1 MAIVQELA
9 DGPSFQSDLN
19 DMKSGTRRFAVLQC
33 PTAYAAAMAFEAEP
47 SAQNYPGFINPRT
60 NGPLLKLYS
69 YSLSNAGGLAVWFI
83 DAEYRPELPFVG
95 SKYTYED
102 VRVTAEVP
110 LAVPVKITAPTGV
123 SANDQLVYG
132 FELFPVQ
139 EHRIH
144 RIVKVARKFTNVGD
158 DNVTQ
163 LDYISTQ
170 LDKLH
175 SIFGKL
181 HRLVSAVVVP
191 DDRDRYLFTI
201 TYEWE
206 LDLGTPYPDQP
217 IYQTTGD
224 SETDQTIDITIVPD
238 PIDPPS
244 PMWRPPYSVL
254 KPYNATPTSF
264 PKATVLQPY
273 ALDPDGWIRLP
284 GIDTI

>member
-1 MAIVQELA
+1 MAIVRELV
-9 DGPSFQSDLN
+9 DGQSFQSDLN
-19 DMKSGTRRFAVLQC
+19 DRKVGVRRFAVLQC
-33 PTAYAAAMAFEAEP
+33 QNAYAAAMAFEAEP
-47 SAQNYPGFINPRT
+47 TAATYPGFINPRT

-69 YSLSNAGGLAVWFI
+69 YSMSSEGGMAVWFI

-102 VRVTAEVP
+102 VRVIAEVP

-132 FELFPVQ
+132 FELAQVA

-144 RIVKVARKFTNVGD
+144 RIVKVAKKFTNEGD
-158 DNVTQ
+158 DTVLR

-181 HRLVSAVVVP
+181 HRLVSAIVTP
-191 DDRDRYLFTI
+191 DDSDRLLFTI

-224 SETDQTIDITIVPD
+224 GETDQSIDVTIVPD
-238 PIDPPS
+238 PTDPPS

-254 KPYNATPTSF
+254 RPYNPNPATF
-264 PKATVLQPY
+264 PKATVIQPY
-273 ALDPDGWIRLP
+273 TVVPDGWLQLP